1 MVSPLIVSFK
11 NGKDIPI
18 DSTPI
23 ITQGFTRQTA
33 KAHRVYAATY
43 PPSNNHYFPE
53 NIAVEANKDILIF
66 LISQRAVGSE
76 GHRRR
81 GNQTRLNQTKK

>member
-11 NGKDIPI
+11 NGKNIPI

-33 KAHRVYAATY
+33 KAHRIYAATY
-43 PPSNNHYFPE
+43 PPSNNHYFPA
-53 NIAVEANKDILIF
+53 NIAVEANMDILIF

-76 GHRRR
+76 GHGRR
-81 GNQTRLNQTKK
+81 GDPPRLGQARK